1 MWPSLSSPA
10 RPERL
15 SSVVREPAPDID
27 QIEELLVLPGLDLGL
42 NSIGPIA
49 PVGIG
54 GDGHRVL
61 IQRVPAPVSVVIVV
75 QGSDKFGPLRIWPW
89 SSDPIPEYREEDCVL
104 SFPFRRV
111 RRRRAVAGARGWK
124 SDDDCA
130 RSGAGIRRSAAA
142 GDQ

>member
-49 PVGIG
+49 RLESAGT
-54 GDGHRVL
+54 
-61 IQRVPAPVSVVIVV
+61 VIL
-75 QGSDKFGPLRIWPW
+75 F
-89 SSDPIPEYREEDCVL
+89 
-104 SFPFRRV
+104 
-111 RRRRAVAGARGWK
+111 
-124 SDDDCA
+124 
-130 RSGAGIRRSAAA
+130 
-142 GDQ
+142 